1 MNERIVQE
9 KKKYD
14 KVYTDLVFSVNDLKQ
29 ILSEKELNKRIFIR
43 KVDDLSDYMSF
54 LSNLEKEEGQSEKG
68 LFSKLFKKE
77 KDVDTEIQAYLT
89 RDKRESINKLDK
101 CVKCKCI
108 NCVSDCPFDR
118 CINCRELEYT
128 YECDKE
134 KFVFTKSTDT
144 VSLYSDDEEFIFDV
158 KGYLIEKHEDGSL
171 SRYVYLVDTKDND
184 NQQLLEYFK
193 FKGEES
199 YDSVIDGD
207 DTSNLD
213 RLYNKFIEMGLN
225 A

>member
-1 MNERIVQE
+1 MDERILNE

-14 KVYTDLVFSVNDLKQ
+14 KMYTDLVFAANDLKQ
-29 ILSEKELNKRIFIR
+29 MLSSEELRKRVFIR
-43 KVDDLSDYMSF
+43 KLDDLSGYIAF
-54 LSNLEKEEGQSEKG
+54 LNDLEKEDKKEDKNI
-68 LFSKLFKKE
+68 FSKLFKKKNDIE
-77 KDVDTEIQAYLT
+77 DEIQSYLT

-101 CVKCKCI
+101 CKMCKCI
-108 NCVSDCPFDR
+108 NCVSECNFNR

-128 YECDKE
+128 YDCDKE

-144 VSLYSDDEEFIFDV
+144 VTLYNGDEEFKFDV
-158 KGYLIEKHEDGSL
+158 KGYLIEIQDQSL
-171 SRYVYLVDTKDND
+171 SRYVYLVDSKDKD

-199 YDSVIDGD
+199 YDSVIDGE

-225 A
+225 V

>member
-1 MNERIVQE
+1 MDEKILNE

-14 KVYTDLVFSVNDLKQ
+14 KMYTDLVFAANDLKQ
-29 ILSEKELNKRIFIR
+29 ILSNEELRKRIFTR
-43 KVDDLSDYMSF
+43 KVDDLSGYIAF
-54 LSNLEKEEGQSEKG
+54 LNDLEKECNNNDKG
-68 LFSKLFKKE
+68 MFFKLFKK
-77 KDVDTEIQAYLT
+77 KTDVETEIQSYLT
-89 RDKRESINKLDK
+89 RDKRESINKLDR
-101 CVKCKCI
+101 CRMCKCI
-108 NCVSDCPFDR
+108 NCVNECTFNR
-118 CINCRELEYT
+118 CISCRELEYT

-144 VSLYSDDEEFIFDV
+144 VALYSGDEEFKFEV
-158 KGYLIEKHEDGSL
+158 KGYLIEKQEDESL
-171 SRYVYLVDTKDND
+171 SRYVYLVDSKDKD

-199 YDSVIDGD
+199 YGSVINED

-225 A
+225 V

>member
-1 MNERIVQE
+1 MDERILNE

-14 KVYTDLVFSVNDLKQ
+14 KMYTDLVFAANDLKQ
-29 ILSEKELNKRIFIR
+29 MLSSEELRKRVFIR
-43 KVDDLSDYMSF
+43 KLDDLSGYIAF
-54 LSNLEKEEGQSEKG
+54 LNDLEKEDKKEDKNI
-68 LFSKLFKKE
+68 FSKLFKKKNDIE
-77 KDVDTEIQAYLT
+77 DEIQSYLT

-101 CVKCKCI
+101 CKMCKCI
-108 NCVSDCPFDR
+108 NCVSECNFNR

-128 YECDKE
+128 YDCDKG

-144 VSLYSDDEEFIFDV
+144 VTLYNGDEEFKFDV
-158 KGYLIEKHEDGSL
+158 KGYLIEIQDQSL
-171 SRYVYLVDTKDND
+171 SRYVYLVDSKDKD

-199 YDSVIDGD
+199 YDSVIDGE

-225 A
+225 V

>member
-1 MNERIVQE
+1 MDERILNE

-14 KVYTDLVFSVNDLKQ
+14 KMYTDLVFAANDLKQ
-29 ILSEKELNKRIFIR
+29 ILSSEELRKRVFIR
-43 KVDDLSDYMSF
+43 KLDDLSGYIAF
-54 LSNLEKEEGQSEKG
+54 LNDLEKEEKNEDKNI
-68 LFSKLFKKE
+68 FSKLFKKKNNIE
-77 KDVDTEIQAYLT
+77 DEIQSYLT

-101 CVKCKCI
+101 CKMCKCI
-108 NCVSDCPFDR
+108 NCVNECNFNR

-128 YECDKE
+128 YDCDKE
-134 KFVFTKSTDT
+134 KFVFTKSTDI
-144 VSLYSDDEEFIFDV
+144 VNLYNGDEEFKFDV
-158 KGYLIEKHEDGSL
+158 KGYLIEIQDEAL
-171 SRYVYLVDTKDND
+171 SRYVYLVDSKDKD

-199 YDSVIDGD
+199 YDSVINGD

-225 A
+225 V

>member
-1 MNERIVQE
+1 MNEKIVSE

-14 KVYTDLVFSVNDLKQ
+14 KIYTDLVFSVNDLKQ
-29 ILSEKELNKRIFIR
+29 ILSEKEVNKRVFIR
-43 KVDDLSDYMSF
+43 KVEDLSNYMAF
-54 LSNLEKEEGQSEKG
+54 LNDLEKEDSQGEKG
-68 LFSKLFKKE
+68 LFSKMFKKK

-89 RDKRESINKLDK
+89 RDIRESINKLDK
-101 CVKCKCI
+101 CDKCKCI
-108 NCVSDCPFDR
+108 NCVSECPFNR

-134 KFVFTKSTDT
+134 KFSFTKSSDT
-144 VSLYSDDEEFIFDV
+144 VSLYNGDEEFKFDV

-171 SRYVYLVDTKDND
+171 SRYVYLVDTKDSD
-184 NQQLLEYFK
+184 NQQLVQYFK

-225 A
+225 V

>member
-1 MNERIVQE
+1 MDERILNE

-14 KVYTDLVFSVNDLKQ
+14 KMYTDLVFAANDLKQ
-29 ILSEKELNKRIFIR
+29 MLSDEELRKRIFIR
-43 KVDDLSDYMSF
+43 KLDDLSGYIAF
-54 LSNLEKEEGQSEKG
+54 LNDLEKEEKKEDKNI
-68 LFSKLFKKE
+68 FSKLFKKKNDIE
-77 KDVDTEIQAYLT
+77 DEIQSYLT

-101 CVKCKCI
+101 CKMCKCI
-108 NCVSDCPFDR
+108 NCVSECNFNR

-128 YECDKE
+128 YDCDKE
-134 KFVFTKSTDT
+134 KFVFTKSTDI
-144 VSLYSDDEEFIFDV
+144 VNLYNGDEEFKFDV
-158 KGYLIEKHEDGSL
+158 KGYLIEIQDESL
-171 SRYVYLVDTKDND
+171 RRYVYLVDSKDKD

-199 YDSVIDGD
+199 YDSVIDGE

-225 A
+225 V